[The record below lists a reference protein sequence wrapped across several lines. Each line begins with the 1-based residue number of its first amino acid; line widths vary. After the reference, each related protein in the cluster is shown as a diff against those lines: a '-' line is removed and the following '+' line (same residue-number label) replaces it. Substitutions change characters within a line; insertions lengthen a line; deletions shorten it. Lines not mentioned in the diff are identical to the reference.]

1 MKFKLIILSI
11 FLPLILSAQTELT
24 KKQIQEDFTIFKNVL
39 INSHP
44 SLYEYTT
51 KSEWD
56 SIFNSF
62 ENKINQIKTSDD
74 LFKSINVI
82 ADNVKD
88 GHLRVLHPTMETV
101 PSMFPLVLKI
111 IDTKLYTDTE
121 DFGIPIGSEIIS
133 IDGIKN
139 DELINSLLK
148 YAQTDGYNLTKK
160 YRQIES
166 EFGILHFYEFGAKS
180 SYNVTYITPNNQTK
194 TIEVLSQSFQSIG
207 MRFPNRNS
215 YFSIYHNKTDKLE
228 HLKNTLSQK
237 MPYVF
242 FIDSI
247 NTAVLTVN
255 SFGVNPQE
263 FKSKLID
270 LFKGIKKKKA
280 EALIIDIRQNIGGFR
295 INAINLFS
303 FITDQSFKQR
313 VSENVITSTLLE
325 QKYIK
330 NTMSDYNEF
339 LKTYFKESV
348 KKEDRWILTTDRA
361 EEMMKPYKNPYK
373 GKVYVLIGGKTFSAG
388 SAFALNVKNDS
399 KMTLIGEETGG
410 GYHFH
415 TGQFPVLYE
424 LPNSKIMFNLSLVK
438 INHYVKDSSVQKGSG
453 ILPDTEINLTQQDLI
468 NGTDSQLDY
477 IIKRLKR
484 E

>member
-24 KKQIQEDFTIFKNVL
+24 KKKIQEDFTIFKNVL

-62 ENKINQIKTSDD
+62 ENKINKIKTSDD

-82 ADNVKD
+82 ANNVKD
-88 GHLRVLHPTMETV
+88 GHLRILHPTMETV
-101 PSMFPLVLKI
+101 PSMFPLLLKI

-228 HLKNTLSQK
+228 HLKNTLGQK

-270 LFKGIKKKKA
+270 LFKKIKKKKA

-325 QKYIK
+325 QKYLK
-330 NTMSDYNEF
+330 NTMSDYNAF
-339 LKTYFKESV
+339 FKTYFKESV

-424 LPNSKIMFNLSLVK
+424 LPNSKIMFNLSLFK

-477 IIKRLKR
+477 IIKRLKK

>member
-1 MKFKLIILSI
+1 MKFKLLILTIIL
-11 FLPLILSAQTELT
+11 PLVLFAQTELT
-24 KKQIQEDFTIFKNVL
+24 EKQIQEDFTIFKNVL

-56 SIFNSF
+56 STFNSF

-88 GHLRVLHPTMETV
+88 GHLRVIHPTMETV
-101 PSMFPLVLKI
+101 PSMFPLLLKI
-111 IDTKLYTDTE
+111 IETKLYTDTE

-133 IDGIKN
+133 VDGIKS
-139 DELINSLLK
+139 DELINRLLK

-166 EFGILHFYEFGAKS
+166 EFGILHLYEFGAKS
-180 SYNVTYITPNNQTK
+180 SYKVTYITPNNETK
-194 TIEVLSQSFQSIG
+194 TTEILSQSFESIG

-215 YFSIYHNKTDKLE
+215 HFFNYHNKTNKLE
-228 HLKNTLSQK
+228 YLKNTLGQK
-237 MPYVF
+237 LPYVY

-263 FKSKLID
+263 FKSKLIEI
-270 LFKGIKKKKA
+270 FKEIKRKKA
-280 EALIIDIRQNIGGFR
+280 EKLIVDIRQNIGGFR

-303 FITDQSFKQR
+303 FITDQPVKQR
-313 VSENVITSTLLE
+313 ISENVITSTLLE

-361 EEMMKPYKNPYK
+361 EEMMKPYKNSYK

-438 INHYVKDSSVQKGSG
+438 INHYIKDSSVQKGSG
-453 ILPDTEINLTQQDLI
+453 ILPDIEINLTQQDLI

-477 IIKRLKR
+477 IIKRLKK